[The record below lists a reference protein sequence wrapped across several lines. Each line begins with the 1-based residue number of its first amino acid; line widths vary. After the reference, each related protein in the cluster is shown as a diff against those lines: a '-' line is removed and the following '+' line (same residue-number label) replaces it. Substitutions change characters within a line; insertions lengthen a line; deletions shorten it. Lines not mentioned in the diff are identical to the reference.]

1 MKIECKDF
9 ERALEVPELLP
20 DAREHA
26 RDCPACRRELWVW
39 GEISNLASGLREEGE
54 SPELWPQ
61 IQQSLIA
68 EPKTGRRGGH
78 WFDWRTMGAVAAVVA
93 IAATAAIWYQVRSM
107 GAAGKSD

>member
-1 MKIECKDF
+1 MKVECKDF

-39 GEISNLASGLREEGE
+39 GEISNLASGLREEWE

-61 IQQSLIA
+61 IQQSLVA
-68 EPKTGRRGGH
+68 EPKTGRRSG
-78 WFDWRTMGAVAAVVA
+78 R
-93 IAATAAIWYQVRSM
+93 
-107 GAAGKSD
+107 AGWALSRRR